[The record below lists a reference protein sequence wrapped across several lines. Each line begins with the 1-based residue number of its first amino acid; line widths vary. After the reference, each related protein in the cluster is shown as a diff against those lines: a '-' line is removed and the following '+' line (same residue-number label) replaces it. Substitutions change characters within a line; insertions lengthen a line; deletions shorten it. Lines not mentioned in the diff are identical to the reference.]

1 MVQDRPISIGT
12 VMRAGVAWLTG
23 HGHPEPRIAV
33 ELLLARAIGHGRSGL
48 YARLTDPIERVA
60 RATFDELLTRHSR
73 GEPVAYILGE
83 REFYGI
89 TFAVRS
95 GVLIPR
101 PETELL
107 VDEALAFLRERLDRS
122 DPRIADVGTGSG
134 CVAIAVATHVPNGYV
149 YAVDISSE
157 ALVIATENAL
167 RHGVFDRIDVRRS
180 DLLAEIDGPL
190 DVVLGNLPYIPSA
203 TVETLER
210 DVRDWEPRLALDGGA
225 DGLELHRRLLAE
237 LPGRLRIGG
246 LCVLEIADDRGQLA
260 HELAC
265 SILPHSRVD
274 LLRDV
279 FGRERALRV
288 ILG

>member
-1 MVQDRPISIGT
+1 MDQDRPLTIGT
-12 VMRAGVAWLTG
+12 VMRAGIGWLTG
-23 HGHPEPRIAV
+23 HGHPEPRITV

-48 YARLTDPIERVA
+48 YARLGDSIEHPA
-60 RATFDELLTRHSR
+60 RATFDALLTRHMQ

-83 REFYGI
+83 REFYGL

-107 VDEALAFLRERLDRS
+107 VDETLAFLRGRADII
-122 DPRIADVGTGSG
+122 DPMIADVGTGSG
-134 CVAIAVATHVPNGYV
+134 CVAVAVATHSPNAHV
-149 YAVDISSE
+149 HAVDISTE
-157 ALVIATENAL
+157 ALTVATENAL
-167 RHGVFDRIDVRRS
+167 RHLVFDRIDVRQS

-203 TVETLER
+203 TVETLDR
-210 DVRDWEPRLALDGGA
+210 GVRDWEPRLALDGGP
-225 DGLELHRRLLAE
+225 DGLDPHRCLLAQ

-246 LCVLEIADDRGQLA
+246 LCILEIADDRGDLA
-260 HELAC
+260 CELAR
-265 SILPHSRVD
+265 SILPNSGVD